1 MADLITPDIETVQES
16 TSTSRPAAKGD
27 DTPDVQSTE
36 TKMEMMKQQS
46 KEAYKDYEN
55 LRDDDEEEKPG
66 NVEVVGWYM
75 YDFCTYFIHSVL
87 IPIVF
92 PLIIAQTV
100 SWPPQPVQGWDMS
113 PRGLVCREKESKLY
127 HGLTHRSITII
138 NHKYSPLVW
147 TSISWAIGL
156 AVAAPILG
164 SISFNLDHGDQQIL
178 IAAAAT
184 ATGAIFCLPAGFFK
198 TVWIFLPYITG
209 IVAALSVATA
219 CHTRHLGLMLRCFTS
234 PTHQQQQRRI
244 PIRTA
249 VSGWFSLY
257 ATVAGS
263 VGSAIISAFTY
274 YMLREPADQEF
285 ISLWI
290 VSIFSGL
297 IWFGGI
303 AHVFTPKNYRTSPTP
318 TNTAA
323 SISKPHYAF
332 YIFHYPR
339 AIGSLVGVFLSSFT
353 TMSIFI
359 GGVLF
364 LVGQMCLKPVHLLY
378 FWLVYFM
385 FPLFSLPLLQPLQ
398 HLLMADAAKMQL
410 LGFLL
415 STATSGAGFYFQDR
429 NWKIS
434 TVLFFAAVQ
443 STSTGL
449 FHAFGRVLLLD
460 CSPPGNE
467 GAFSIWFSWIKAFG
481 TFAGFAVSSSIPG
494 KIGTA
499 FGIAFCTAVAG
510 IVMFIF
516 GNFNDYGGAE
526 AACAGHVKGGSKKG
540 SPVLNGQNTGAETKE
555 RVLMETP

>member
-1 MADLITPDIETVQES
+1 MAHL
-16 TSTSRPAAKGD
+16 SRGISLGNFKFEISSIGSKLVDVTATKILLMDSLFISLAMEVDRIAAYSF
-27 DTPDVQSTE
+27 PNQ
-36 TKMEMMKQQS
+36 
-46 KEAYKDYEN
+46 
-55 LRDDDEEEKPG
+55 
-66 NVEVVGWYM
+66 EVVIQ
-75 YDFCTYFIHSVL
+75 FE
-87 IPIVF
+87 
-92 PLIIAQTV
+92 IIACSLV
-100 SWPPQPVQGWDMS
+100 S
-113 PRGLVCREKESKLY
+113 C
-127 HGLTHRSITII
+127 
-138 NHKYSPLVW
+138 
-147 TSISWAIGL
+147 
-156 AVAAPILG
+156 
-164 SISFNLDHGDQQIL
+164 LDHGDQQIL

-219 CHTRHLGLMLRCFTS
+219 CHTRHLGLMLRRFTS

-249 VSGWFSLY
+249 VSGWFSLN

-303 AHVFTPKNYRTSPTP
+303 AHVFTTKNDITYPTP

-323 SISKPHYAF
+323 SMSKPHYAF
-332 YIFHYPR
+332 YIFHYPH

-359 GGVLF
+359 GGLLF

-378 FWLVYFM
+378 LWLVYFM
-385 FPLFSLPLLQPLQ
+385 FPLFSLPLLQRLQ
-398 HLLMADAAKMQL
+398 HLLNADAVKMQV

-415 STATSGAGFYFQDR
+415 STATSGAGFYFKDR

-434 TVLFFAAVQ
+434 MVLFFAAVQ

-449 FHAFGRVLLLD
+449 LHAFGRVLLLD

-481 TFAGFAVSSSIPG
+481 TFAGFVVSSSLPG
-494 KIGTA
+494 KIGTS
-499 FGIAFCTAVAG
+499 FGIAFWTAIAG

-516 GNFNDYGGAE
+516 WNFKDNGGAE
-526 AACAGHVKGGSKKG
+526 AAGAGHVRGGSEKG
-540 SPVLNGQNTGAETKE
+540 SSVLNGQDTEAETKE